1 MLQLDPDQLS
11 VYPSL
16 NMGCFI
22 PRWSTLALSVLLI
35 TVTFTRGAPVGIS
48 SLSGS
53 VSGYERIKFISA
65 YNVVVQWPF
74 WNGADPPGGLYSL
87 YNESEDYS
95 ALVSWLNARLGE
107 GYQQMGPLTFLW
119 SRTGVAQPFTTG
131 PNPAA
136 LDAVQVSFANAST
149 AVADRAMFL
158 FDNNGQML
166 RRLTLSG
173 SSYVPESP
181 IVLNA
186 KTSYWLATEVS
197 ASSKFG
203 TEFSLAYHTNS
214 TSFQASGGWTLGTF
228 RTFRKAWPPP
238 MSGPSAFVEGSPE
251 PSVWPG
257 PSVPGGWNPS
267 TGSLGN
273 GSLLV
278 AINGTE
284 VLLPDIGVEFPAGV
298 EITNNQAPLA
308 FPSTIIGQLS
318 EERVYAITNMGRADL
333 LGVSFA
339 EHGPH
344 SADFIVSAP
353 LTNALPPGA
362 VTTFSVTFAP
372 QAEGTR
378 NASLHISSNDPD
390 ENPFVLNFEG
400 VGVLP
405 PPDIAVQQ
413 PLGTDVPND
422 APAFTFQ
429 DTLACVCQGVLA
441 PTNGVSSVNYTI
453 LNAGTGSLDI
463 ASIDLSNTNAGDFEL
478 AWTNGSFPFRLAANQ
493 TAQFTVA
500 FKPQAGGNKVA
511 QVRIASNDP
520 DENPFVINLTGFAI
534 GTDVDSDQDGLN
546 DAAEFCM
553 SPLGFDWKVKQIN
566 LVENLFSNARLAG
579 LYSSNAVVTNPA
591 VFGLYSEAQY
601 NSSRAAGRADV
612 IESPAS
618 FGLYTSNS
626 ILDLR
631 LDGFLMQRQG
641 SNAVVTFQPQMT
653 TDLATQ
659 PFTNSGTPVTNIIPM
674 PGNKSFIRIQA
685 KPGLIP

>member
-1 MLQLDPDQLS
+1 
-11 VYPSL
+11 
-16 NMGCFI
+16 
-22 PRWSTLALSVLLI
+22 
-35 TVTFTRGAPVGIS
+35 
-48 SLSGS
+48 
-53 VSGYERIKFISA
+53 
-65 YNVVVQWPF
+65 
-74 WNGADPPGGLYSL
+74 
-87 YNESEDYS
+87 
-95 ALVSWLNARLGE
+95 
-107 GYQQMGPLTFLW
+107 
-119 SRTGVAQPFTTG
+119 
-131 PNPAA
+131 
-136 LDAVQVSFANAST
+136 
-149 AVADRAMFL
+149 
-158 FDNNGQML
+158 
-166 RRLTLSG
+166 
-173 SSYVPESP
+173 
-181 IVLNA
+181 
-186 KTSYWLATEVS
+186 
-197 ASSKFG
+197 
-203 TEFSLAYHTNS
+203 
-214 TSFQASGGWTLGTF
+214 
-228 RTFRKAWPPP
+228 
-238 MSGPSAFVEGSPE
+238 
-251 PSVWPG
+251 
-257 PSVPGGWNPS
+257 
-267 TGSLGN
+267 
-273 GSLLV
+273 
-278 AINGTE
+278 
-284 VLLPDIGVEFPAGV
+284 
-298 EITNNQAPLA
+298 
-308 FPSTIIGQLS
+308 
-318 EERVYAITNMGRADL
+318 
-333 LGVSFA
+333 
-339 EHGPH
+339 
-344 SADFIVSAP
+344 
-353 LTNALPPGA
+353 
-362 VTTFSVTFAP
+362 
-372 QAEGTR
+372 
-378 NASLHISSNDPD
+378 
-390 ENPFVLNFEG
+390 
-400 VGVLP
+400 
-405 PPDIAVQQ
+405 
-413 PLGTDVPND
+413 
-422 APAFTFQ
+422 
-429 DTLACVCQGVLA
+429 
-441 PTNGVSSVNYTI
+441 VNYTI